1 MEMEEKAMID
11 SELRRRLTG
20 VFTALVTPFRD
31 GAVDVP
37 AFERLIAAQL
47 AAGVAGLVPVGTTGE
62 AATLSEAEA
71 DEEIGRAHV

>member
-37 AFERLIAAQL
+37 AFERLIARLPNLRLTPVRNDFAHYPGFVL
-47 AAGVAGLVPVGTTGE
+47 RGLKE
-62 AATLSEAEA
+62 LHLSFDPA
-71 DEEIGRAHV
+71 